1 VCVCVTIN
9 ADLRDSVV
17 SFWDTL
23 CPPTKQEVY
32 RLVPDHVFGVNVTGK
47 ISSLLWASNY
57 QLLVLGSKRGQIRLW
72 DPRTMTPLA
81 SPYKDAL
88 STSSSA
94 LSFSSNSLTLTDSS
108 GNVVSTV
115 KQSSI
120 RALEVMDKYLIQ
132 GSRNG
137 SVVVW
142 DLDAL
147 VHSAT
152 VVTVATWPEVHR
164 VLQMTRSGLE
174 TNGVTAMFMS
184 NKHLYSAGADGRLVQ
199 RKFRRQLQPN
209 NK

>member
-1 VCVCVTIN
+1 M
-9 ADLRDSVV
+9 V

-47 ISSLLWASNY
+47 ISSLLWLSHY
-57 QLLVLGSKRGQIRLW
+57 QLLVLGTKRGQIRLW
-72 DPRTMTPLA
+72 DPRTMTPIA

-88 STSSSA
+88 GASSS
-94 LSFSSNSLTLTDSS
+94 LSFSSNSVTLSDSS
-108 GNVVSTV
+108 GNIVSTV

-137 SVVVW
+137 SVTVW
-142 DLDAL
+142 DIDCL
-147 VHSAT
+147 VQSV
-152 VVTVATWPEVHR
+152 VVTVASWPEVHR

-184 NKHLYSAGADGRLVQ
+184 NKHLYTTGADGRVVD
-199 RKFRRQLQPN
+199 RKFRRQLLPN
-209 NK
+209 KQ